1 MSILTR
7 GRLYAVFKMGCLVL
21 NYTTQ
26 IYFDG
31 ETGLGADWP
40 QGYKRERRPLITV
53 LDRLIMRDLIKTLLA
68 VLTVIVVIIVSRRF
82 IKILDKA
89 IEGQVSN
96 ETLLSILGLKMVVAS
111 ISFLP
116 AALFMAVLMVLGR
129 MYRDQEMSSI
139 ASAGGGAGTI
149 YRAVFLLVFPL
160 SVVSAGLSLY
170 VAPWAEAKTE
180 EIMHQDEQSADIRG
194 VAAGKFSEYSQGDL
208 VFYVEKIGD
217 DKKMHK
223 VFVQQRQLNGKLA
236 TINSEAGRLEEL
248 EGGRYM
254 ILEHGE
260 RILGMPGALDYVIE
274 NFVEYAVRIEER
286 SSVINT
292 SREAV
297 AMDVLWNSE
306 VIRDVAELQ
315 RRYSIPLSMIFL
327 SFLAVPLAQSAP
339 RGGVYGNMTIAFLI
353 YFSYGNLIR
362 VSQSWVINE
371 TIPVWLGGI
380 GVYWILALVG
390 VGLLIKLYGWQW
402 VMMKLREKV
411 AR

>member
-1 MSILTR
+1 M
-7 GRLYAVFKMGCLVL
+7 
-21 NYTTQ
+21 
-26 IYFDG
+26 
-31 ETGLGADWP
+31 GADWP

-236 TINSEAGRLEEL
+236 TISSETGRLEEL

-260 RILGMPGALDYVIE
+260 RILGMPGTLDYVIE
-274 NFVEYAVRIEER
+274 NFVEYAVRIDEK

-371 TIPVWLGGI
+371 TIPVWLGSV

>member
-1 MSILTR
+1 
-7 GRLYAVFKMGCLVL
+7 MGCLVL

-129 MYRDQEMSSI
+129 MYRDQEMSAI

-160 SVVSAGLSLY
+160 SVLSAGLSLY

-180 EIMHQDEQSADIRG
+180 EIMQQDEQSADIRG

-217 DKKMHK
+217 DKKMRK

-236 TINSEAGRLEEL
+236 TINSETGRLEEL

-274 NFVEYAVRIEER
+274 NFVEYAVRIDEK
-286 SSVINT
+286 SSVINA

-371 TIPVWLGGI
+371 TIPVWLGGV

>member
-1 MSILTR
+1 
-7 GRLYAVFKMGCLVL
+7 
-21 NYTTQ
+21 
-26 IYFDG
+26 
-31 ETGLGADWP
+31 
-40 QGYKRERRPLITV
+40 
-53 LDRLIMRDLIKTLLA
+53 
-68 VLTVIVVIIVSRRF
+68 
-82 IKILDKA
+82 
-89 IEGQVSN
+89 
-96 ETLLSILGLKMVVAS
+96 
-111 ISFLP
+111 
-116 AALFMAVLMVLGR
+116 
-129 MYRDQEMSSI
+129 
-139 ASAGGGAGTI
+139 
-149 YRAVFLLVFPL
+149 
-160 SVVSAGLSLY
+160 
-170 VAPWAEAKTE
+170 
-180 EIMHQDEQSADIRG
+180 
-194 VAAGKFSEYSQGDL
+194 
-208 VFYVEKIGD
+208 
-217 DKKMHK
+217 
-223 VFVQQRQLNGKLA
+223 
-236 TINSEAGRLEEL
+236 
-248 EGGRYM
+248 
-254 ILEHGE
+254 
-260 RILGMPGALDYVIE
+260 LDYVIE

>member
-1 MSILTR
+1 M
-7 GRLYAVFKMGCLVL
+7 
-21 NYTTQ
+21 
-26 IYFDG
+26 
-31 ETGLGADWP
+31 GADWP